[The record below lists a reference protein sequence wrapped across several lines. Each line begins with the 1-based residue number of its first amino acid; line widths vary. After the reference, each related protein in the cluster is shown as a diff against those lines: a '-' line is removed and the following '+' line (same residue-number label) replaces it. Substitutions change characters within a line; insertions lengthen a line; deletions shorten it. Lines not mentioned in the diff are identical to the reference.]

1 MKEMDAFLDT
11 SSILKLNKEERSDL
25 NRSIAI
31 HAIEAIITSP
41 LRKKIPRPCGFTA
54 EFYKKFQ
61 KDYNTPQIIP

>member
-11 SSILKLNKEERSDL
+11 SSIPKLNKEERSDL

-41 LRKKIPRPCGFTA
+41 LRNKSGFTA
-54 EFYKKFQ
+54 KFYKKFQ
-61 KDYNTPQIIP
+61 KNYNTPQIIP